1 MKEEKFT
8 AFCHRPL
15 WDAEDTRSSRR
26 ALTHKMQF
34 NPTAQHSARW
44 YKQTFVFFLFFV
56 VFLSNHLKMT
66 FANFNMKVEKLTN
79 LLLRTVAK
87 QCASEPEDEVQVF
100 PEITQDSSPLPSWDC
115 SGFLLKTHNNN
126 LSSQDH
132 NRSFSFFFFLTSKH
146 YSLKKGQSHKCF
158 TWSLSH

>member
-1 MKEEKFT
+1 MKEQKFT

-26 ALTHKMQF
+26 ALTHKR
-34 NPTAQHSARW
+34 NSIPPHNIVRVGTN
-44 YKQTFVFFLFFV
+44 KLLCFFLFFV

-66 FANFNMKVEKLTN
+66 FANLNMKVEKLTN

-132 NRSFSFFFFLTSKH
+132 NRSFSFLFSFFFFLTSKH

-158 TWSLSH
+158 T